1 MKIRSRPWRALAV
14 AGLAA
19 LTTLVITVTIPA
31 WAAPT
36 RYEAAPA
43 ESLLSRGKP
52 ATASSV
58 EDTTL
63 TAGNAVDGN
72 TGTRWASTA
81 GVDPQWLRVDLG
93 APSTITRVALNWEA
107 AYATAYRVEVSADG
121 STWSSVH
128 STTTGNGGVDTI
140 TGLNATGRY
149 VRVLGTARSTQWG
162 YSLWEFDVYGTGP
175 SVPPTSNP
183 PTGSTPAAINGQLRV
198 CGVRLCNQYNQPIQ
212 LRGMSTHGIQWYSQ
226 CVTDAS
232 LNALATDWNADVL
245 RVSMYIQEGGYE
257 TNPQLFTDRVHSYIE
272 QATARGMYVIVD
284 WHMLTPGD
292 PNHNLDRARTFF
304 TAIAQRHAAKTNILY
319 EVANEP
325 NGVGWPAIKSYA
337 EQIIPVIRAQD
348 PEAVVLVGTRAWSSL
363 GLSDGAS
370 ETEVVN
376 NKVNATNIMYTF
388 HFYAASHGSSYLNAL
403 SRAADQIPMFVTEFG
418 TQEAS
423 GDGPDNFAQAQAYLD
438 LMASKK
444 ISWTNWNF
452 SDDFR
457 SGAVFTTGTCG
468 AGPYTGTTRLKPA
481 GAWVRDRI
489 RTPDSFPTG

>member
-1 MKIRSRPWRALAV
+1 MDYLDV
-14 AGLAA
+14 E
-19 LTTLVITVTIPA
+19 VN
-31 WAAPT
+31 AAPT
-36 RYEAAPA
+36 ET
-43 ESLLSRGKP
+43 LLSRGKP
-52 ATASSV
+52 VSASST
-58 EDTTL
+58 EDATL
-63 TAGNAVDGN
+63 PAANAVDGS
-72 TGTRWASTA
+72 TTTRWASAA

-93 APSTITRVALNWEA
+93 APSAITRVDLNWEA
-107 AYATAYRVEVSADG
+107 AYATAYRIEVSADG
-121 STWSSVH
+121 TAWTSVY
-128 STTTGNGGVDTI
+128 STTTGNGGTDAI
-140 TGLNATGRY
+140 SGLNADGRY
-149 VRVLGTARSTQWG
+149 VRVYGTARATEWG

-175 SVPPTSNP
+175 SVPPSPSASPSP
-183 PTGSTPAAINGQLRV
+183 PTGTTPVAVNGQLRV
-198 CGVRLCNQYNQPIQ
+198 CGVKLCNRYNQPIQ
-212 LRGMSTHGIQWYSQ
+212 LRGMSTHGIQWYPQ
-226 CVTDAS
+226 CVNDAS

-257 TNPQLFTDRVHSYIE
+257 TNPQLFTDRVHGYIE

-292 PNHNLDRARTFF
+292 PNYNLTRARTFF

-325 NGVGWPAIKSYA
+325 NGVGWAAIKSYA
-337 EQIIPVIRAQD
+337 EQIIPTIRAQD
-348 PEAVVLVGTRAWSSL
+348 PDAVVLVGTRAWSSL

-370 ETEVVN
+370 ETEVIN

-423 GDGPDNFAQAQAYLD
+423 GDGPNNFTQAQAYLD
-438 LMASKK
+438 LMAAKK

-457 SGAVFTTGTCG
+457 TGAVFTTGTCG
-468 AGPYTGTTRLKPA
+468 TGPYAGTGRLKPA
-481 GAWVRDRI
+481 GVWVRERI
-489 RTPDSFPTG
+489 RTADNFPTG